1 MKPVIFTDLD
11 GTLLDLETYSY
22 DKAVPSVEY
31 LRKKEIPIV
40 FCSSKTRAEQEVY
53 RKELKINDP
62 FIIEN
67 GGAILIPK
75 GYFPFD
81 FDYHKAE
88 DGYQIIELGV
98 SYHEIRRALE
108 RIRID
113 TKINFK
119 GFGDM
124 SVEEVASVTGLNLE
138 AARRA
143 KASEYDEGARPYL
156 DLSWM
161 DKTATTDTTATDTTA
176 TDTTA
181 TKTAESPK
189 IVSSMRLYP
198 NYPNPFNPET
208 TIRYGVVREGPVI
221 LDILNTRGQR
231 IRRLIDRSCTP
242 GEHHIVWD
250 GRDDNGIR
258 AASGSY
264 LYRIEQKENRL
275 TGRLQLVK

>member
-53 RKELKINDP
+53 RKEPKINDP

-67 GGAILIPK
+67 GGAILIPR

-143 KASEYDEGARPYL
+143 KAREYDETLNLKGTPDEIEMVLNAVKRAGFNYTAGGRFYNVVGPNN
-156 DLSWM
+156 
-161 DKTATTDTTATDTTA
+161 DKGK
-176 TDTTA
+176 A
-181 TKTAESPK
+181 TK
-189 IVSSMRLYP
+189 I
-198 NYPNPFNPET
+198 
-208 TIRYGVVREGPVI
+208 
-221 LDILNTRGQR
+221 
-231 IRRLIDRSCTP
+231 LIDLFRNKLGEIETVGIGDSPNDLPMLSLVDTP
-242 GEHHIVWD
+242 ILVQKPRKVWEEVD
-250 GRDDNGIR
+250 MP
-258 AASGSY
+258 
-264 LYRIEQKENRL
+264 
-275 TGRLQLVK
+275 RLQRVNGVGPEGWARAIDEIIKSKKGIP